1 MNICHIIE
9 SAGTGTLQMTINIA
23 NSQAKKKNNQ
33 VYVIYSKRK
42 STPKDIN
49 QKFSKK
55 VKLIYVDMQ
64 NLLKFFI
71 FLKKIVYILNKI
83 KPDFLF
89 LHSSF
94 AGAIGRLASL
104 FLKKRIP
111 IFYIPHAISFLNYID
126 FNIIKR
132 GLFILIENIL
142 NLKKAIYVAVTKSEM
157 EGIKKRILFVK
168 CEFIEN
174 SINIE
179 KHFQKKISKKNLI
192 IMVGEIRKKKGVE
205 SFCNIAKKVMVY
217 EKNTKFVLIGDGNN
231 E

>member
-1 MNICHIIE
+1 M
-9 SAGTGTLQMTINIA
+9 
-23 NSQAKKKNNQ
+23 
-33 VYVIYSKRK
+33 
-42 STPKDIN
+42 
-49 QKFSKK
+49 
-55 VKLIYVDMQ
+55 
-64 NLLKFFI
+64 
-71 FLKKIVYILNKI
+71 
-83 KPDFLF
+83 
-89 LHSSF
+89 
-94 AGAIGRLASL
+94 
-104 FLKKRIP
+104 
-111 IFYIPHAISFLNYID
+111 NYID

-217 EKNTKFVLIGDGNN
+217 EKNTKFVWIGDGNN
-231 E
+231 ELKKKLIDSNIKVKGWLDSRKVYKFYEDAAIYLTASKYEGMSISVLEALFLSLLLLHMLVKGTKIF